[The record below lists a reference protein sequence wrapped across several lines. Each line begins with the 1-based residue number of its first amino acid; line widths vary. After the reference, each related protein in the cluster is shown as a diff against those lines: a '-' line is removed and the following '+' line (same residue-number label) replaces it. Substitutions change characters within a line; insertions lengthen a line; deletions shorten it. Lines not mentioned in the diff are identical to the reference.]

1 LQPAPRTGYE
11 AQKRDPLKVAA
22 VEASWPETEDE
33 LVEVQRDLGRRA
45 EDALGTSPWAPGPNP
60 RIGGVF
66 VAVDDAENENALEA
80 QRAWAAAV
88 VWSPTTS
95 PFRRGGEPYRTSD
108 RALRG
113 RRDVPR
119 RALDVEAQVVVT
131 GRVSA
136 PYRPGLLALRQGPI
150 LTEAVN
156 ALDIAPDVLVV
167 DATGMD
173 HPRRAGLA
181 VHLGAVLDLPSVGV
195 THRPLLAVGDRPL
208 PVRCARSPVTLD
220 GELVGYW
227 VTTRPRSRP
236 VLAHAAWRTSAE
248 TAAQVA
254 LLAST
259 PAARTP
265 VPLQEARRVS
275 REARRL
281 PVAHHP

>member
-1 LQPAPRTGYE
+1 
-11 AQKRDPLKVAA
+11 VAV

-33 LVEVQRDLGRRA
+33 LVEVQRELGRRA
-45 EDALGTSPWAPGPNP
+45 KDALRTSPWTPGPNP
-60 RIGGVF
+60 RMGGVF
-66 VAVDDAENENALEA
+66 VAFDSAESENSFEA
-80 QRAWAAAV
+80 QLAWAAAV
-88 VWSPTTS
+88 VWSPAAS
-95 PFRRGGEPYRTSD
+95 PFRRGGEPYRKSD
-108 RALRG
+108 QALRG

-119 RALDVEAQVVVT
+119 RARDVEAQVVVT

-150 LTEAVN
+150 LAEAVS
-156 ALDIAPDVLVV
+156 ALEFAPDVLVV
-167 DATGMD
+167 DSTGMD

-181 VHLGAVLDLPSVGV
+181 LHLGAVLDVPSIGV

-208 PVRCARSPVTLD
+208 PLRCARSPVMLD

-265 VPLQEARRVS
+265 VPLQEARRVA

-281 PVAHHP
+281 PVAHRP